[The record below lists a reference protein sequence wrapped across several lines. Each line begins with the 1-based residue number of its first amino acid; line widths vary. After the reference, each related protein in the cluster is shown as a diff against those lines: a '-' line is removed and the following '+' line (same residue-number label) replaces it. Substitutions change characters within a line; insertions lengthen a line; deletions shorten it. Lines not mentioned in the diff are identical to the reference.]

1 MNAEVQNRLEQITD
15 EDLKEVSDYILRTY
29 EFAFIWDKLA
39 GVVPCEELLRE
50 MDIYGYTA
58 FQLNNLL
65 KRAES
70 LAKKQYSLNRIKSTI
85 KLK

>member
-1 MNAEVQNRLEQITD
+1 MNAEVKNRLEEITD

-29 EFAFIWDKLA
+29 EFAFTWDKLA
-39 GVVPCEELLRE
+39 GVVPCQELLRE

-65 KRAES
+65 KRAEL
-70 LAKKQYSLNRIKSTI
+70 LARKQYLLNRSKTKI
-85 KLK
+85 KLQ